1 MAAVNTR
8 RVWLGAL
15 AGWVVW
21 MVWGAIVNL
30 VILMPRYADAMKENK
45 LLPQPRYPFSM
56 WFFMPAW
63 WVMLF
68 VLAAICAWLYVGVR
82 ATRGAGHRT
91 ALSVGALVGFASGFP
106 LAFSLAAWAPFSR
119 VIPLWWMLDL
129 WVGAILATLVAGWLY
144 RD

>member
-21 MVWGAIVNL
+21 LVWSSFANL
-30 VILMPRYADAMKENK
+30 VVLVPRYAVAQQAKTM
-45 LLPQPRYPFSM
+45 LTQPRYPF
-56 WFFMPAW
+56 FVPAW
-63 WVMLF
+63 FVMLF
-68 VLAAICAWLYVGVR
+68 VLAAICAWLYAGVR
-82 ATRGAGHRT
+82 ATRGAGPKT

-119 VIPLWWMLDL
+119 VISLWWMLDL

-144 RD
+144 KD